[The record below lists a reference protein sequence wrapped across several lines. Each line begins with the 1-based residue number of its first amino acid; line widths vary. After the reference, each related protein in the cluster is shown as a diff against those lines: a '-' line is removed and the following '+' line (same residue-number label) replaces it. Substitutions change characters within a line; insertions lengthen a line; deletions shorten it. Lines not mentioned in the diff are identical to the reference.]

1 LFGAEFVTYSLKEN
15 PTMTRRLHM
24 LQLQTS
30 SLSLRQST
38 HLLAFEW
45 AGCILGLVGAFLLAT
60 NSTVSA
66 YGWFAFLAANLAMI
80 AFASGIQA
88 RGLLLQQ
95 IGFLASS
102 CLGIYRAWG

>member
-1 LFGAEFVTYSLKEN
+1 MSW
-15 PTMTRRLHM
+15 RLPMSPLEPSPLH
-24 LQLQTS
+24 LHK
-30 SLSLRQST
+30 ST

-60 NSTVSA
+60 HSTLSA

-88 RGLLLQQ
+88 RGCC
-95 IGFLASS
+95 FSKSASS
-102 CLGIYRAWG
+102 PPLVWGFIALGGDAQG